1 MKDDPRYGET
11 LAYREDRNL
20 DVKQKLRPYLTN
32 YLKIEAIHWYI
43 NLNIS
48 QTIEKLDL
56 ATCRSLRFERMNAK
70 RNNQNGLNLQVV
82 INIGPNC

>member
-1 MKDDPRYGET
+1 MDLDFD
-11 LAYREDRNL
+11 EDL
-20 DVKQKLRPYLTN
+20 LPYLNN
-32 YLKIEAIHWYI
+32 YLKIDAIHWYI
-43 NLNIS
+43 NLSIS